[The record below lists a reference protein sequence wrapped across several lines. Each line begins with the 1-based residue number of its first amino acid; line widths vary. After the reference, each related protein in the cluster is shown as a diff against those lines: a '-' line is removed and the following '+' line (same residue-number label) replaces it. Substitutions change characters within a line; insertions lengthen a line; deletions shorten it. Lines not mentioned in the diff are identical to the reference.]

1 MCILGYSRLKGLMA
15 TIGSIVVKEGL
26 IRLGQN
32 VDAWKE
38 VRTALGCKQN
48 EGFLQ
53 SWNRT
58 KNIA

>member
-1 MCILGYSRLKGLMA
+1 MA